1 VIILKTNDKKKEK
14 PETEEKKNKP
24 EKKVFHSD
32 ERFQG
37 RVMELI
43 GRSGARGEA
52 TQARVKVLTGFDKD
66 KIIRR
71 NIKGPV
77 RVDDIIMM
85 LETEMEAAPINTGSF
100 KKEKDHKEKSE
111 R

>member
-1 VIILKTNDKKKEK
+1 MKEKKAEETKEKTDKKEVKA
-14 PETEEKKNKP
+14 TLR
-24 EKKVFHSD
+24 D

-37 RVMELI
+37 KVVELV
-43 GRSGARGEA
+43 GRTGARGEA

-77 RVDDIIMM
+77 RIDDIIIM
-85 LETEMEAAPINTGSF
+85 LETEMEAAPLNTNR
-100 KKEKDHKEKSE
+100 EKREK
-111 R
+111 

>member
-1 VIILKTNDKKKEK
+1 MIILKTEKKTEK
-14 PETEEKKNKP
+14 PASQEKKDKTS
-24 EKKVFHSD
+24 KQSVQSD

-37 RVMELI
+37 RVIELI
-43 GRSGARGEA
+43 GRTGARGEA

-85 LETEMEAAPINTGSF
+85 IETEMEAAPINTGGF
-100 KKEKDHKEKSE
+100 KKERETKEKSE

>member
-1 VIILKTNDKKKEK
+1 LKEKKAEETKEKTDKKEVKA
-14 PETEEKKNKP
+14 TLR
-24 EKKVFHSD
+24 D

-37 RVMELI
+37 KVVELV
-43 GRSGARGEA
+43 GRTGARGEA

-77 RVDDIIMM
+77 RIDDIIIM
-85 LETEMEAAPINTGSF
+85 LETEMEAAPLNTNR
-100 KKEKDHKEKSE
+100 EKREK
-111 R
+111 

>member
-1 VIILKTNDKKKEK
+1 MKEAKVEESKEK
-14 PETEEKKNKP
+14 TEKKP
-24 EKKVFHSD
+24 VAAVFND

-37 RVMELI
+37 KVIELI
-43 GRSGARGEA
+43 GRTGARGEA

-77 RVDDIIMM
+77 RIDDIIIM
-85 LETEMEAAPINTGSF
+85 LETEMEAAPLNTNKLKE
-100 KKEKDHKEKSE
+100 KKEK
-111 R
+111 

>member
-1 VIILKTNDKKKEK
+1 MKEKNTPAGSEGKKEK
-14 PETEEKKNKP
+14 QQKQS
-24 EKKVFHSD
+24 FQSD

-37 RVMELI
+37 RVIELI
-43 GRSGARGEA
+43 GRTGARGEA

-85 LETEMEAAPINTGSF
+85 LETEMEAAPMHSGRN
-100 KKEKDHKEKSE
+100 KKEREKVE
-111 R
+111 K